1 MKFLYARCSTKQQ
14 NESRQLSYAQE
25 AGIDPRNVFIDKMS
39 GKNAERPALKDLFSR
54 LREGDELHITE
65 LSRLG
70 RNTRDLLDLVAR
82 LDGLGVSLVSQRET
96 IDTSTPTGRLV
107 FHIFASI
114 AEFQRDCIN
123 ENASAGREAAKR
135 QGKPIGRPRV
145 DQDALDMALHMFQH
159 DADKSVADICKK
171 TGIGRSTLYR
181 TADERGIGRAHSPS
195 RK

>member
-123 ENASAGREAAKR
+123 ENASAGREAARR

-145 DQDALDMALHMFQH
+145 DQDALDVALHMFQH
-159 DADKSVADICKK
+159 DAGKSVADICKK

-181 TADERGIGRAHSPS
+181 MADERGIGRAHSPS

>member
-14 NESRQLSYAQE
+14 NEARQLAYAEE
-25 AGIDPRNVFIDKMS
+25 AGIEPRNVFIDKKS
-39 GKNAERPALKDLFSR
+39 GKNADRPALKDLFSR

-70 RNTRDLLDLVAR
+70 RNTRDLLDLVGK
-82 LDGLGVSLVSQRET
+82 LDALGVSLVSQRET

-123 ENASAGREAAKR
+123 ENAAAGREAAKE
-135 QGKPIGRPRV
+135 QGRPIGRPKV
-145 DQDALDMALHMFQH
+145 DQDALELALHMFRH
-159 DADKSVADICKK
+159 DAGKSVAEICKK
-171 TGIGRSTLYR
+171 TGVGRSTLYR
-181 TADERGIGRAHSPS
+181 AAEERGIARAA
-195 RK
+195 K